1 MYIDIIQ
8 LLMNNIK
15 LIIFDLDGVLTDTK
29 DLHYITLNKALE
41 NIDPNLVIS
50 PDEHYSTYDGLST
63 TNKLKLLTEKKGL
76 NPAFYKSIWTDKQNQ
91 TVKYINEN
99 YTRDERIYNILY
111 NLKQKGYIIY
121 VASNCIYESVKQ
133 ILVKKGLIDCVDYF
147 ISNQDVS
154 LPKPSPEIYMKCVIR
169 SQLKPKQCLIIED
182 SPIGRK
188 AAFDSGCHV
197 MAVSDPYSYNIDIIL
212 HYIENINNKFD
223 DEKIQW
229 NGRLNILIPM
239 AGLGSRFEREGYKLP
254 KPLIEVDTDTPMIK
268 KVVDNI
274 NCNPYTCRYIFVV
287 QKSHYEKYCLNYI
300 LNLIA
305 PGCIIV
311 QTEGLT
317 QGAACTSLLA
327 EKYIDNDDHLL
338 FANSD
343 QILEWDVNEF
353 LYSMISN
360 QIDGGIS
367 TFTATDSKWSY
378 AKLDE
383 NNNYVTEVA
392 EKRVISN
399 KATTGI
405 YFWTKGSDFVKY
417 AKQMISDD
425 SKRVNNEFYVCPIF
439 NEMIKDNKKIKIF
452 DVKKMWGIGTPSDL
466 NFYKEFYVN

>member
-1 MYIDIIQ
+1 MSVENSS
-8 LLMNNIK
+8 LKGIK

-29 DLHYITLNKALE
+29 ELHYTTLNKALE
-41 NIDPNLVIS
+41 MIDPKKIVGPMTITK
-50 PDEHYSTYDGLST
+50 DEHYSTYDGLST
-63 TNKLKLLTEKKGL
+63 TNKLKLLTEKRGL
-76 NPAFYKSIWTDKQNQ
+76 DPSLYKSIWENKQNQ
-91 TVKYINEN
+91 TVKYVNEN
-99 YTRDERIYNILY
+99 FTRDDRVCNMLQT
-111 NLKQKGYIIY
+111 LKQKGYIIY
-121 VASNCIYESVKQ
+121 VASNCIYETVKQ
-133 ILVKKGLIDCVDYF
+133 ILVKKGLIDYVDYF

-169 SQLKPKQCLIIED
+169 SQLNPKQCLILED

-188 AAFDSGCHV
+188 SAFNSGCNV
-197 MAVSDPYSYNIDIIL
+197 MAVADPYSYTTDEIL
-212 HYIENINNKFD
+212 NCITSINNKID
-223 DEKIQW
+223 YEKIQW
-229 NGRLNILIPM
+229 NGKLNILIPM
-239 AGLGSRFEREGYKLP
+239 AGLGSRFEKQGYKLP
-254 KPLIEVDTDTPMIK
+254 KPLIEVDPDTPMIK

-287 QKSHYEKYCLNYI
+287 QKAHYEKYCLNYI

-311 QTEGLT
+311 QVDGLT
-317 QGAACTSLLA
+317 EGAACTSLLA

-360 QIDGGIS
+360 EIDGGIS
-367 TFTATDSKWSY
+367 TFTANDTKWSY

-392 EKRVISN
+392 EKKVISN

-405 YFWTKGSDFVKY
+405 Y
-417 AKQMISDD
+417 
-425 SKRVNNEFYVCPIF
+425 
-439 NEMIKDNKKIKIF
+439 
-452 DVKKMWGIGTPSDL
+452 
-466 NFYKEFYVN
+466 